1 MSRDADNENS
11 LPTDNYAVFR
21 LRDFR
26 LYLTGRLFAVI
37 GAQMLTVAVGWELY
51 ERTNSALALGMVG
64 LVEMIAMI
72 ACTLPAGHIAD
83 NVNRK
88 RIILTALVVNSCA
101 SLGLALIS
109 WNHAPVVWIYTCLFT
124 SAASRTFLWPASSA
138 FLTSLVPREMFPR
151 AVTWNSGMFQLSS
164 VAGPALGG
172 ALIAL
177 LKNHSAHPAAFI
189 YLINFGTA
197 LTCFYTVKM
206 IRAQQA
212 DRRGEPMTL
221 KSLATGFNF
230 VFSQR
235 LILGL
240 ITLDMF
246 AVFLGGAT
254 ALLPVFAKDIL
265 HAGAG
270 GLGLLQSALPFG
282 SVLCALYLA
291 HRPPL
296 QKAGR
301 ALLWCV
307 VVFGLATILFGLF
320 NQYAFGQWF
329 GLTLPNHVW
338 FWLAFAMLFVCGA
351 VDNVSVVVRHT
362 SVQLLTPDEKRGRV
376 SAVNSLFIGTSNELG
391 GFESG
396 FVAHLAGPAVGN
408 AITTGAIISVVTGG
422 IGTVLV
428 VGAVA
433 YFWPEIRRYGKLA

>member
-51 ERTNSALALGMVG
+51 ERTNSALALGIVG

-88 RIILTALVVNSCA
+88 RIILTALVVSSCA

-109 WNHAPVVWIYTCLFT
+109 WNHAPVACIYACLFT
-124 SAASRTFLWPASSA
+124 SAAARTFLWPASSA

-151 AVTWNSGMFQLSS
+151 AVTWNSGMFQFSS
-164 VAGPALGG
+164 VAGPAIGG

-197 LTCFYTVKM
+197 LTCFFTVKM

-212 DRRGEPMTL
+212 EKVGEPMTL

-230 VFSQR
+230 VFAQR

-254 ALLPVFAKDIL
+254 SLLPVFAKDIL
-265 HAGAG
+265 HAGAD
-270 GLGLLQSALPFG
+270 GLGLLQAALPLG

-307 VVFGLATILFGLF
+307 AVFGLATILFGLC

-329 GLTLPNHVW
+329 GLSLPNHVW
-338 FWLAFAMLFVCGA
+338 FWFAFAMLFVCGA
-351 VDNVSVVVRHT
+351 VDNVSVVIRHT
-362 SVQLLTPDEKRGRV
+362 SVQLLTPDDKRGRV
-376 SAVNSLFIGTSNELG
+376 SSVNSLFIGTSNELG

-396 FVAHLAGPAVGN
+396 FVAHLAGPAMGN
-408 AITTGAIISVVTGG
+408 AITTGAIFSVVTGG

>member
-1 MSRDADNENS
+1 MSRDADNENI
-11 LPTDNYAVFR
+11 LPTDSYAVFR
-21 LRDFR
+21 IRDFR
-26 LYLTGRLFAVI
+26 LYLTGRLFAVL

-51 ERTNSALALGMVG
+51 ERTNSALALGIVG
-64 LVEMIAMI
+64 LVEMIAMLS
-72 ACTLPAGHIAD
+72 CTLPAGHIAD

-88 RIILTALVVNSCA
+88 RIILTALVVNACA
-101 SLGLALIS
+101 ALGLALIS
-109 WNHAPVVWIYTCLFT
+109 WQHAPVVWIYACLFT
-124 SAASRTFLWPASSA
+124 AAASRTFLWPASSA

-172 ALIAL
+172 ALIAT
-177 LKNHSAHPAAFI
+177 LKSHSAHPAAFV
-189 YLINFGTA
+189 YLINFATA
-197 LTCFYTVKM
+197 LTCFCTVKM

-212 DRRGEPMTL
+212 KKVGEPMTL

-254 ALLPVFAKDIL
+254 SLLPVFAKDIL
-265 HAGAG
+265 HAGAD
-270 GLGLLQSALPFG
+270 GLGLLQAALPLG
-282 SVLCALYLA
+282 SVLCAVYLA
-291 HRPPL
+291 HRAPL

-307 VVFGLATILFGLF
+307 AVFGLATILFGLC

-329 GLTLPNHVW
+329 GLTLPVATW

-376 SAVNSLFIGTSNELG
+376 SSVNSLFIGTSNELG

-396 FVAHLAGPAVGN
+396 FVAHLAGPAMGN
-408 AITTGAIISVVTGG
+408 AITTGAIFSVVTGG